1 MRSFELAIDA
11 PANSSARL
19 EWAGMSILCTSEGRG
34 STCYNRL
41 QQWRLHRDERAQRMA
56 RQETGS
62 LFGDDND
69 EPETTPLDAPLAERM
84 RPRSLD
90 EYVGQ
95 AHLVGPGRLVRKL
108 IDGDGAL
115 PSLIL
120 WGGPGTGK
128 TTLGRLLAKRSGS
141 RFAPISAVLSGVKEL
156 REAISEARDA
166 RRRGKRTVM
175 FIDEIHR
182 FNKGQQDA
190 LLPAVEDGT
199 VTLIGATTENP
210 SFEVNSALLSRA
222 RVLTL
227 QPLNDAEIAEI
238 VRRAMVDPLRGVG
251 ELRPVLADEDLAR
264 LASASGGDARVA
276 LTALESSLLAT
287 EPQADGARRIDSE
300 TLVEAL
306 GRARYAYDKGGEE
319 HFNLISALIK
329 SLRNSDANAGL
340 YWLARLIEG
349 GADPIFIARRLCILA
364 SEDVGL
370 ADPNAMVQAAAA
382 AQIVQ
387 LIGLP
392 EGLYPLSQ
400 ATLYLARAPKSNAI
414 KTAYFAAAEDAAA
427 TAREPVPLHL
437 RNAVT
442 GLMKAEGYGQG
453 YRYAHEDPDAKAE
466 MRCLPASL
474 VGRVYVPSD
483 LTPSHGVIDESAR

>member
-1 MRSFELAIDA
+1 MARSKTPSFFDEPDDEPTLPSYDPNA
-11 PANSSARL
+11 PAS
-19 EWAGMSILCTSEGRG
+19 
-34 STCYNRL
+34 
-41 QQWRLHRDERAQRMA
+41 
-56 RQETGS
+56 
-62 LFGDDND
+62 
-69 EPETTPLDAPLAERM
+69 PDAPLAERM

-95 AHLVGPGRLVRKL
+95 GHLVGVGKFVRRIAEGK
-108 IDGDGAL
+108 GPL

-128 TTLGRLLAKRSGS
+128 TTLARLLARRDDAK
-141 RFAPISAVLSGVKEL
+141 FKPLSAVLSGVKEI
-156 REAISEARDA
+156 REVIAEAA
-166 RRRGKRTVM
+166 QTRRKGGRTVL

-182 FNKGQQDA
+182 FNKSQQDA

-227 QPLNDAEIAEI
+227 QPLTEADIAI
-238 VRRAMVDPLRGVG
+238 ILRNALSDPDRGLGGDGILVV
-251 ELRPVLADEDLAR
+251 EPDLLHLAR
-264 LASASGGDARVA
+264 AAAGDARVA
-276 LTALESSLLAT
+276 LTALEASANAVA
-287 EPQADGARRIDSE
+287 PAADGSRTIDRD
-300 TLVEAL
+300 TIVEAI
-306 GRARYAYDKGGEE
+306 GRARFAYDKGGED
-319 HFNLISALIK
+319 HYNLASALIK

-364 SEDVGL
+364 SEDIGL
-370 ADPNAMVQAAAA
+370 ADPQAIVQAASA

-387 LIGLP
+387 MIGLP
-392 EGLYPLSQ
+392 EGLYPLAQ
-400 ATLYLARAPKSNAI
+400 ATVYLAKAPKSNAI
-414 KTAYFAAAEDAAA
+414 KAAYFAAAEDAAA

-442 GLMKAEGYGQG
+442 RLMKGMGYGEG
-453 YRYAHEDPDAKAE
+453 YRYVHNDPGARDE
-466 MRCLPASL
+466 MRCLPESL
-474 VGRVYVPSD
+474 ADRTYWPEG
-483 LTPSHGVIDESAR
+483 